1 MSRRRLTEGCL
12 HALRILA
19 PDPSALHP
27 IYNRTVALNLRVV
40 ETVFPEYVRIVPMP
54 VRGPNGER
62 PHFAAMITASGLAH
76 VTPRKTRKA
85 REVRQ

>member
-12 HALRILA
+12 YALRTLA
-19 PDPSALHP
+19 PDPAALHP

-40 ETVFPEYVRIVPMP
+40 AAVFPEYVRIVAMP

-62 PHFAAMITASGLAH
+62 PHFAAMITAPGLAH
-76 VTPRKTRKA
+76 VTPRKSRKA
-85 REVRQ
+85 ARQ